1 MPARSRT
8 LTVRSRILASIL
20 VVTALGMAVAGATTF
35 LVARERTLDEMDER
49 LVGAIETARIIVE
62 GTTGSTVDGS
72 DPTAGVKPATVREA
86 LQAIIESDV
95 PAHDESLLGIVD
107 GIPSYVPGVEVDIRL
122 EDESGFIQRVINE
135 VDDGTVRMGT
145 TVVAGHNVRYIASP
159 ITIEGDPE
167 RGVYLVTLNSDEELG
182 ELESAFTIFAWV
194 ALASL
199 VIIGLVGWFVA
210 GTLLR
215 PIRQLRAAA
224 SRITAS
230 DRKERI
236 AVVGHDD
243 VSDLTVTVNDMLDRL
258 DGAMT
263 SQHQLLDDVRHE
275 LKTPLTILRGH
286 LELVDATKVDDVE
299 ATRALALDELDRMA
313 RLVDDIDTWASVQTT
328 TLSPAT
334 TELAAFTDG
343 VFAKASA
350 LPDHEWALDGRAT
363 GTASIDTHRVTQAW
377 LQLVDNA
384 AKYSPSGATI
394 TLGSRIDNGAV
405 EFWVHDHGPGIPAG
419 AEDRIFE
426 RFGRIDEGRGIH
438 GSGLGLPIVRSIAR
452 AHSGWVSLTSS
463 DAGSRF
469 GIVIP
474 LTPTE
479 VPS

>member
-20 VVTALGMAVAGATTF
+20 VVTALGMTVAGVTTF
-35 LVARERTLDEMDER
+35 LVARERTIDEMDER

-62 GTTGSTVDGS
+62 GTAGSTVDGT
-72 DPTAGVKPATVREA
+72 DPATIVKPTTVRAA

-95 PAHDESLLGIVD
+95 PAHDESALGIVD

-122 EDESGFIQRVINE
+122 DDEAAFVQRVVSE

-145 TVVAGHNVRYIASP
+145 TIVAGHNVRYIASP
-159 ITIEGDPE
+159 ITIDGDPE
-167 RGVYLVTLNSDEELG
+167 AGVYLVTLNSDEELG
-182 ELESAFTIFAWV
+182 ELVSAFTIFAWV
-194 ALASL
+194 ALGSL
-199 VIIGLVGWFVA
+199 VVIGLVGWFVA
-210 GTLLR
+210 GSLLR

-230 DRKERI
+230 DRQERI

-313 RLVDDIDTWASVQTT
+313 RLVDDIDTWASVQST
-328 TLSPAT
+328 TLSPAH
-334 TELAAFTDG
+334 TELAGFTDG

-350 LPDHEWALDGRAT
+350 LPDHEWLLDGRAT
-363 GTASIDTHRVTQAW
+363 GVAEIDTHRVTQAW

-384 AKYSPSGATI
+384 SKYSPSGSTI
-394 TLGSRIDNGAV
+394 TLGSRLDNNAV
-405 EFWVHDHGPGIPAG
+405 EFWVQDAGPGIPAG
-419 AEDRIFE
+419 SEERIFE

-452 AHSGWVSLTSS
+452 AHGGWVSLSSS

-479 VPS
+479 VFS

>member
-20 VVTALGMAVAGATTF
+20 VVTALGMAVAGVTTF

-62 GTTGSTVDGS
+62 GSAGSTVDGS
-72 DPTAGVKPATVREA
+72 DPAAGVKPATVREA

-95 PAHDESLLGIVD
+95 PAHDESALGIVD

-122 EDESGFIQRVINE
+122 EDESAFIQRIVGE

-167 RGVYLVTLNSDEELG
+167 RGIYLVTLNSDEELG
-182 ELESAFTIFAWV
+182 ELVSAFTIFAWV
-194 ALASL
+194 AAGSL

-243 VSDLTVTVNDMLDRL
+243 VSDLTITVNDMLDRL

-328 TLSPAT
+328 TLAPAQ
-334 TELAAFTDG
+334 TELAGFTDG

-350 LPDHEWALDGRAT
+350 LPDHEWKLDGRAT

-384 AKYSPSGATI
+384 AKYSPVGSTI
-394 TLGSRIDNGAV
+394 TLGSRITDGTV
-405 EFWVHDHGPGIPAG
+405 EFWVQDTGPGIPAG
-419 AEDRIFE
+419 AEERIFE
-426 RFGRIDEGRGIH
+426 RFGRIDAGRGIH
-438 GSGLGLPIVRSIAR
+438 GSGLGLPIVRSIAL
-452 AHSGWVSLTSS
+452 AHDGWVSLSSS

-474 LTPTE
+474 LTPSE
-479 VPS
+479 VFS